1 MWAAEKAA
9 PYVHSRLS
17 SVNST
22 ISGDDDKPVNVS
34 IGWRKRNV
42 IEGLLGR
49 IMPMMSKVG
58 LLVDNSSPTNM
69 EQVYNI
75 LNSDERLSKNA
86 VAAIMGNIDVET
98 GGSFDFMQQ
107 QNKGPGYGLFS
118 LKVYKDKSTI
128 SL

>member
-1 MWAAEKAA
+1 MLALVGE
-9 PYVHSRLS
+9 
-17 SVNST
+17 
-22 ISGDDDKPVNVS
+22 
-34 IGWRKRNV
+34 KRNV

-58 LLVDNSSPTNM
+58 LLVDDSSPTNM

-86 VAAIMGNIDVET
+86 IAAIMGNIDVET

-107 QNKGPGYGLFS
+107 QNKGPGYGLFQFEGIQRQE
-118 LKVYKDKSTI
+118 YDKFFK
-128 SL
+128 